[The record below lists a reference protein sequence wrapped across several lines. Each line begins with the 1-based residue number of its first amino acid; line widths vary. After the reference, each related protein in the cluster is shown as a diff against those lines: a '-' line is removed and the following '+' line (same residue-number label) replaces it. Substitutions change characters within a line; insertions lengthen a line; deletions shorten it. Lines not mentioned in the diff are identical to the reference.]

1 MQLLGE
7 SVDVDSATENDAGVR
22 RVGEIFA
29 RELHALGFE
38 THWVDL
44 PPSVGRAGHLVAVRR
59 GDRGRRLLLIG
70 HLDTVLQGER
80 FRRDGARAYGS
91 GTSDMKGGDVVVI
104 EALRALHTTGALDGR
119 RITVV
124 FTGDEEDP
132 GTPPLASRQA
142 LLEAARDSDVALAF
156 EGSSPGVAVVGR
168 RGIATWRLHV
178 TGRQAHSSGIFRHE
192 NGYGAIFEAARIL
205 DRFRVELRQPNLTFN
220 PSVIVG
226 GTQVDYDA
234 GGKRGGALG
243 KTNVIP
249 REVRVEGDL
258 RYLSPGQFESARRR
272 MSTIVAE
279 SLPGTS
285 ASIEIVNEYPSMTP
299 VDGNLDVLAMLDSVS
314 RELGAGPVRA
324 QDPAERGAGD
334 ISFVCDGRLACL
346 DGLGALGGRD
356 HAPGEYV
363 DLASLPMLT
372 KRAALLI
379 HRLTR

>member
-1 MQLLGE
+1 M
-7 SVDVDSATENDAGVR
+7 R
-22 RVGEIFA
+22 
-29 RELHALGFE
+29 
-38 THWVDL
+38 
-44 PPSVGRAGHLVAVRR
+44 
-59 GDRGRRLLLIG
+59 
-70 HLDTVLQGER
+70 
-80 FRRDGARAYGS
+80 
-91 GTSDMKGGDVVVI
+91 
-104 EALRALHTTGALDGR
+104 
-119 RITVV
+119 
-124 FTGDEEDP
+124 
-132 GTPPLASRQA
+132 
-142 LLEAARDSDVALAF
+142 
-156 EGSSPGVAVVGR
+156 
-168 RGIATWRLHV
+168 
-178 TGRQAHSSGIFRHE
+178 
-192 NGYGAIFEAARIL
+192 
-205 DRFRVELRQPNLTFN
+205 
-220 PSVIVG
+220 
-226 GTQVDYDA
+226 
-234 GGKRGGALG
+234 RGGALG